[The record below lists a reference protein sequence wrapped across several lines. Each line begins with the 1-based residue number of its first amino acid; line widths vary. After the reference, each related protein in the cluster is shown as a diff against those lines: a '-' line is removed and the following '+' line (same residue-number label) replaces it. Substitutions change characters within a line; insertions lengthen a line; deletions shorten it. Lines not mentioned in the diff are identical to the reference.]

1 MVATRQTREER
12 KARTRADLLVA
23 GRQVFLERGFHRA
36 TLDEIAEAAGYTK
49 GAVYSNFADK
59 DALFVAV
66 LDAHYASRIEA
77 YRGIMLEGETIEQ
90 TLRAVSRF
98 MAEADARE
106 PRWLPLLSEFTA
118 HAARHEPL
126 RDSYKRVREG
136 FLEAVADVIA
146 DLGERQGVTY
156 RVTPLE
162 IARASS
168 ILVRGFSAERQVDPD
183 IISPA
188 LFEELNTAFML
199 GLTNLEGSTT

>member
-1 MVATRQTREER
+1 M
-12 KARTRADLLVA
+12 A
-23 GRQVFLERGFHRA
+23 G
-36 TLDEIAEAAGYTK
+36 
-49 GAVYSNFADK
+49 
-59 DALFVAV
+59 
-66 LDAHYASRIEA
+66 
-77 YRGIMLEGETIEQ
+77 
-90 TLRAVSRF
+90 
-98 MAEADARE
+98 ADARE

-118 HAARHEPL
+118 HAARHETL
-126 RDSYKRVREG
+126 REAYKRVREG

-188 LFEELNTAFML
+188 LFEELNTAFLL
-199 GLTNLEGSTT
+199 GLTNLEGSTA